1 MGRYLVRRL
10 LAAIPV
16 LILASVAVFLLVH
29 LIPGDPALA
38 VAGPGVPGE
47 EVERIRRLMG
57 LDQPLPVQYVRWLGR
72 VVRGDFGTSLVTRRP
87 IAPELAGRFG
97 NTLQLAVA
105 ATVVAT
111 ILGVP
116 LGVVAAVRQNSF
128 LDVLTVSVA
137 VFGISMPVF
146 WIGLMLMLVF
156 SVFLGLLPAMG
167 KAGPASYVLPTIT
180 LAANSMALIARMT
193 RSSMLE
199 VLRQDYVRTARA
211 KGLSE
216 RSVVYK
222 HALKNAMIPVVT
234 VVGLQFGYLL
244 GGAVLTETVFVWPG
258 LGWYIANAVFHRDF
272 PVVQAGILLVVT
284 SFVLVNLV
292 VDVVYSYLD
301 PRIALR

>member
-1 MGRYLVRRL
+1 MALV
-10 LAAIPV
+10 V
-16 LILASVAVFLLVH
+16 
-29 LIPGDPALA
+29 
-38 VAGPGVPGE
+38 GVP
-47 EVERIRRLMG
+47 MG
-57 LDQPLPVQYVRWLGR
+57 
-72 VVRGDFGTSLVTRRP
+72 
-87 IAPELAGRFG
+87 
-97 NTLQLAVA
+97 VA
-105 ATVVAT
+105 AA
-111 ILGVP
+111 L
-116 LGVVAAVRQNSF
+116 RHNSGF
-128 LDVLTVSVA
+128 DLFTMSMA

-156 SVFLGLLPAMG
+156 SVYMGILPAMG
-167 KAGPASYVLPTIT
+167 KAGLSSYVLPSLT

-216 RSVVYK
+216 RSVIYK

-234 VVGLQFGYLL
+234 VVGMQFGYLL

-272 PVVQAGILLVVT
+272 PVVQAGILLVVI

-292 VDVVYSYLD
+292 VDLAYSYLD